1 MSRVNVAVLLGATA
15 AALVLGSL
23 VAIEPTEDVELRDLD
38 LAAWNCSSKN
48 EGTAQS
54 QEARER
60 NRMKNRWLVNL
71 SGFAVESLDTA
82 SFLKKVREYD
92 SLIQGKHRGDLT
104 AAQREELDDDE
115 NRIVSLTG
123 WLVLAYPGPPETTN
137 CGDEKFH
144 DWHLEIFDKP
154 SDHAPQVG
162 DPTPIICEITPRT
175 ERIIY
180 RDGVRIQSLAGFFR
194 LPDAS
199 YRATGHAAQKVRV
212 TGYLFWDDEHNGSA
226 DVGSTVQDFSKN
238 GFHHPWRSTAW
249 EVHPVIKIEQL
260 DQVGDF

>member
-1 MSRVNVAVLLGATA
+1 MSRVNIAVLLGATGA
-15 AALVLGSL
+15 IVLGSL
-23 VAIEPTEDVELRDLD
+23 AAIEPTEDVELRDLN

-54 QEARER
+54 KEARER

-92 SLIQGKHRGDLT
+92 SRIQGKHRGDLT
-104 AAQREELDDDE
+104 AAQREELDASE
-115 NRIVSLTG
+115 NQIVSLTG

-137 CGDEKFH
+137 CGDETFH
-144 DWHLEIFDKP
+144 DWHLEIFEKP
-154 SDHAPQVG
+154 SAHAPQIG

-212 TGYLFWDDEHNGSA
+212 TGYLLWDDDHNGSA
-226 DVGSTVQDFSKN
+226 EVGSTIRQFGRN
-238 GFHHPWRSTAW
+238 GLYQPWRSTAW
-249 EVHPVIKIEQL
+249 EIHPVMKIE
-260 DQVGDF
+260 VIK

>member
-1 MSRVNVAVLLGATA
+1 MSRVNIAGLLGATA
-15 AALVLGSL
+15 AIVLGSL
-23 VAIEPTEDVELRDLD
+23 AAIDTTEDTELRNLD
-38 LAAWNCSSKN
+38 VTGWNCSNKD

-92 SLIQGKHRGDLT
+92 SRIQGKRRGDLT
-104 AAQREELDDDE
+104 AAQREELDDCE

-137 CGDEKFH
+137 CGDETFH
-144 DWHLEIFDKP
+144 DWHLEIFEKP
-154 SDHAPQVG
+154 SDHAPQIG

-194 LPDAS
+194 LQDAS
-199 YRATGHAAQKVRV
+199 YKATGHKAQKVRV
-212 TGYLFWDDEHNGSA
+212 TGYLLWDDDHNSSA
-226 DVGSTVQDFSKN
+226 EVGSTIQRFGRN
-238 GFHHPWRSTAW
+238 GLHQPWRSTAW
-249 EVHPVIKIEQL
+249 EIHPVMKIEVIQ
-260 DQVGDF
+260 